1 MKLYKVRS
9 GEERLVYN
17 KSYNIGVGI
26 SLGNKW
32 FSVENILGLI
42 EWSLKYTKDFVIV
55 YVADSIHAINIE
67 VRNRKSQQKALEVA
81 SKLGDKVL
89 MEVKILADKKFSS
102 EELAKIK
109 YAKWDK
115 LMTPEFQKKLDF
127 LSDKYKADKDF
138 REEIIELINGFTK
151 DENRN
156 FSLEDKTRLGEY
168 VIAEFPEILSRVP
181 ISGLVFDAYVYPF
194 DSKLVEFVEN
204 IQKGSIFPEIKEKIL
219 DTEPKVFLEVR
230 E

>member
-67 VRNRKSQQKALEVA
+67 VRNRKSQQRHL
-81 SKLGDKVL
+81 KLPQN
-89 MEVKILADKKFSS
+89 
-102 EELAKIK
+102 
-109 YAKWDK
+109 W
-115 LMTPEFQKKLDF
+115 
-127 LSDKYKADKDF
+127 
-138 REEIIELINGFTK
+138 
-151 DENRN
+151 
-156 FSLEDKTRLGEY
+156 
-168 VIAEFPEILSRVP
+168 
-181 ISGLVFDAYVYPF
+181 
-194 DSKLVEFVEN
+194 
-204 IQKGSIFPEIKEKIL
+204 EIKS
-219 DTEPKVFLEVR
+219 
-230 E
+230 